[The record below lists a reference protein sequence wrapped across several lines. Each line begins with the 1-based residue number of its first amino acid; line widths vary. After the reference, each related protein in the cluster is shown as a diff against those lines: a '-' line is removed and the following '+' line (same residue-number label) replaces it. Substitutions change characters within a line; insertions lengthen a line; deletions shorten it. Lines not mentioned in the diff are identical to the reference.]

1 MSALDQKWH
10 VIALSNS
17 KRRARCATHNYR
29 PTSYKSGAFV
39 CASLRGLPL
48 QPCFTLE
55 RTSDISFRGS
65 IYGLAFAYCEF
76 TRHRAQTILAHIAPL
91 KQPFSRSTCAHR
103 FPPTKIDVPVRS
115 DSLDARRL
123 TNAMSAEGQKGK
135 SPSPSR
141 DS

>member
-10 VIALSNS
+10 VIDNS

-39 CASLRGLPL
+39 CPSLRGLPL

-76 TRHRAQTILAHIAPL
+76 TRHRAQTILAHQTHRSNSA
-91 KQPFSRSTCAHR
+91 QPFNLR
-103 FPPTKIDVPVRS
+103 P
-115 DSLDARRL
+115 SL
-123 TNAMSAEGQKGK
+123 SADK
-135 SPSPSR
+135 
-141 DS
+141 D